1 MLASTRL
8 SRGTVSRG
16 TAPRVAVVKV
26 GGDVVLDSQQRQGL
40 ATNLGDLLSDGWQ
53 VVVLHGGG
61 PQTTALQSALGRK
74 ANKVAGRRITSPE
87 DLVIVTQ
94 AIAGEANVAL
104 TASLQG
110 AGIPAFGCHGVSGG
124 LIRATRRPPTVV
136 EGGGP
141 EAIDFGE
148 VGDVSSVN
156 DPLLRGLLDL
166 GQVPVIATLG
176 LGAGGEV
183 FNINADTTVIQIA
196 QALQAQLLVLA
207 TAVGA
212 VFRDIAEPGS
222 RLEQIKSSE
231 AQALIKSGVIQGGMV
246 PKVTEAFR
254 ALEAGVGEVAIVD
267 AGTAG
272 SFRSIANGERLSGT
286 VLVR

>member
-1 MLASTRL
+1 MVPSVGDR
-8 SRGTVSRG
+8 RVS
-16 TAPRVAVVKV
+16 VVKV
-26 GGDVVLDSQQRQGL
+26 GGDVVLDEQQRQGL
-40 ATNLGDLLSDGWQ
+40 ASNLGDLLSDGWQ

-61 PQTTALQSALGRK
+61 PQTTALQAALGRDAK
-74 ANKVAGRRITSPE
+74 KVAGRRITSPE
-87 DLVIVTQ
+87 DLIIVSQ

-110 AGIPAFGCHGVSGG
+110 SGIPAFGCHGVSGG

-156 DPLLRGLLDL
+156 GSLLLGLLDL

-196 QALQAQLLVLA
+196 QALQAQLLILA

-212 VFRDIAEPGS
+212 VFRDITEPGS
-222 RLEQIKSSE
+222 RLAQITSTESKDLVE
-231 AQALIKSGVIQGGMV
+231 SGVIQGGMI

-254 ALEAGVGEVAIVD
+254 ALEFGVGEVAIVD
-267 AGTAG
+267 AGTEG
-272 SFRSIANGERLSGT
+272 SFRSIANGDRLLGT

>member
-1 MLASTRL
+1 MVL
-8 SRGTVSRG
+8 SIGSR
-16 TAPRVAVVKV
+16 RVAVVKV
-26 GGDVVLDSQQRQGL
+26 GGDVVLDAQQRQGL
-40 ATNLGDLLSDGWQ
+40 ASNLGDLLNDGWQ

-61 PQTTALQSALGRK
+61 PQTTALQSALGRE
-74 ANKVAGRRITSPE
+74 AMKVAGRRITSPE
-87 DLVIVTQ
+87 DLVIVSQ

-110 AGIPAFGCHGVSGG
+110 SGIPAFGCHGVSGG
-124 LIRATRRPPTVV
+124 MIRATRRPPTVV

-156 DPLLRGLLDL
+156 GSLLLGLLDL

-196 QALQAQLLVLA
+196 QALQAQLLILA

-212 VFRDIAEPGS
+212 VFRDITEPGS
-222 RLEQIKSSE
+222 RLEQITSSE
-231 AQALIKSGVIQGGMV
+231 SKDLIETGVIQGGMV

-254 ALEAGVGEVAIVD
+254 ALESGVGEVAIVD

-272 SFRSIANGERLSGT
+272 AFRSIANGERSLGT

>member
-1 MLASTRL
+1 MLASA
-8 SRGTVSRG
+8 SVSRG
-16 TAPRVAVVKV
+16 VVSRATASRVAVVKV
-26 GGDVVLDSQQRQGL
+26 GGDVVLDSEQRQGL
-40 ATNLGDLLSDGWQ
+40 ASNLGDLLSDGWQ

-61 PQTTALQSALGRK
+61 PQTTALQAALGRETK
-74 ANKVAGRRITSPE
+74 KIAGRRITSPE
-87 DLVIVTQ
+87 DLVIVSQ
-94 AIAGEANVAL
+94 AIAGGANVAL

-110 AGIPAFGCHGVSGG
+110 SGIPAFGCHGVSGG
-124 LIRATRRPPTVV
+124 LIRASRRPPTVV

-148 VGDVSSVN
+148 VGDVSSIN
-156 DPLLRGLLDL
+156 DSLLRGLLDL

-183 FNINADTTVIQIA
+183 YNINADTTVIQIA
-196 QALQAQLLVLA
+196 QTLQAQLLVLA

-212 VFRDIAEPGS
+212 VFRDIADLGS
-222 RLEQIKSSE
+222 RLEQITSSE
-231 AQALIKSGVIQGGMV
+231 AQALIESGVIQGGMI

-254 ALEAGVGEVAIVD
+254 ALESGVGEVAIVD
-267 AGTAG
+267 AGAEG
-272 SFRSIANGERLSGT
+272 SFRSIANGDRLLGT